1 MPSQSSS
8 KHWTTRCQVHIP
20 SINSSQPVFNETI
33 PLPSL
38 ADLMATANLSLG
50 ILTGLRFALTRPRR
64 RASITEVRRL
74 NGLTIKEI
82 YAWWN
87 CDITERDRKGR
98 SVRRMTRVDN
108 KNFVEVLMGLKIAE
122 PGRSNCLVIYCEL
135 PRVVRQ
141 GELPGSRRGR

>member
-1 MPSQSSS
+1 MPTQSSS
-8 KHWTTRCQVHIP
+8 KSWTVRCQVHIP

-38 ADLMATANLSLG
+38 ADLMATPISSLY
-50 ILTGLRFALTRPRR
+50 ILTGLRVALTRPRR

-74 NGLTIKEI
+74 NGLTIKEV

-87 CDITERDRKGR
+87 CDATERDHKGR
-98 SVRRMTRVDN
+98 SVRRMTKIDN
-108 KNFVEVLMGLKIAE
+108 KNFGEVLMGLKVAE
-122 PGRSNCLVIYCEL
+122 PGRSNCLVVYCEL

-141 GELPGSRRGR
+141 GELPGSSRGR